1 MLVASIQILS
11 DTRRS
16 FSSDCFNTL
25 TASEVCNSNSYIFS
39 GAGNTFFSVSGTGLS
54 VSGTPANVSR
64 TILSISRT
72 PANVSRTF
80 LSISRT
86 SANVSHTFLSIS
98 GTPANVSRTILS
110 ISRTFLKCSSGYKY
124 HSEYGLNK
132 QIISVNSYQ
141 KFNNHTIHSFSYT
154 NSLVLKYFFI
164 K

>member
-72 PANVSRTF
+72 
-80 LSISRT
+80 
-86 SANVSHTFLSIS
+86 
-98 GTPANVSRTILS
+98 
-110 ISRTFLKCSSGYKY
+110 FLKCSSGYKY